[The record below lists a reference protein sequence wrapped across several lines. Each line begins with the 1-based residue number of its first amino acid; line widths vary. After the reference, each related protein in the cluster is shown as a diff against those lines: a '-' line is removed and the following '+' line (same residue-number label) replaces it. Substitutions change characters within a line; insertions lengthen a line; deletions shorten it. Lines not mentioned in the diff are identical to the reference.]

1 MGNGL
6 DLEFR
11 GRELIKEPQRV
22 SISQFVPD
30 AVFPFLS
37 FSHVWSG
44 VQVEKTHVSHWRVFI
59 SENLNQKR
67 ERASGSCEQGS
78 QVPCSHLVPQ
88 LFRVRTLLE
97 TIPNATK
104 NRFLEYF

>member
-37 FSHVWSG
+37 FSHVW
-44 VQVEKTHVSHWRVFI
+44 
-59 SENLNQKR
+59 
-67 ERASGSCEQGS
+67 
-78 QVPCSHLVPQ
+78 
-88 LFRVRTLLE
+88 
-97 TIPNATK
+97 
-104 NRFLEYF
+104 